1 MGSTSFYHLLIF
13 SFISPVKCFLQQ
25 FSLLSSDLVVRT
37 KANRRFHSLSNDDG
51 EQEFDQEP
59 QIYVDDLME
68 GLYSDANISSD
79 EDTDGLSFINKDSEE
94 MKQAANNAENEFLAA
109 MKSVSKDFEAQKDE
123 LGVDGA
129 INVMKSQWD
138 LEDKLIDLQEED
150 LSGEFE

>member
-13 SFISPVKCFLQQ
+13 SFISPVKCFLQP
-25 FSLLSSDLVVRT
+25 FSISGDLVVRT
-37 KANRRFHSLSNDDG
+37 KANTRFHSLSNDDD
-51 EQEFDQEP
+51 EQKFDQEPP

-68 GLYSDANISSD
+68 GLYDTNISGD

-109 MKSVSKDFEAQKDE
+109 MKSVSKDFEVQKDE

-138 LEDKLIDLQEED
+138 LEDKLIDLEEED
-150 LSGEFE
+150 ISGEFE